1 MHSLRL
7 MNRAQM
13 AKNRARHMCA
23 RVIVTPFFDVP
34 DDHHHRVVLS
44 WLRASLSR
52 DSSSPQQNI
61 SSSKVLELNVFS
73 ISRHTG
79 VVDSLTKHTNSI
91 AATTTTEANWIIR
104 RSRGKKKT
112 TTRNGCCT

>member
-1 MHSLRL
+1 
-7 MNRAQM
+7 
-13 AKNRARHMCA
+13 MCA

-61 SSSKVLELNVFS
+61 SSSRVLELNVFS

-104 RSRGKKKT
+104 RSRGKKKQQLGMDAALRTLHHQLPST
-112 TTRNGCCT
+112 TSC

>member
-1 MHSLRL
+1 
-7 MNRAQM
+7 
-13 AKNRARHMCA
+13 MCA

-61 SSSKVLELNVFS
+61 SSSRVLELNVFS

-79 VVDSLTKHTNSI
+79 VAVDSLTKHTNSI
-91 AATTTTEANWIIR
+91 ATTTTEASNTLPDLQPPRLLTKNTHVHHSR
-104 RSRGKKKT
+104 RSNTECFAARPKHLV
-112 TTRNGCCT
+112 